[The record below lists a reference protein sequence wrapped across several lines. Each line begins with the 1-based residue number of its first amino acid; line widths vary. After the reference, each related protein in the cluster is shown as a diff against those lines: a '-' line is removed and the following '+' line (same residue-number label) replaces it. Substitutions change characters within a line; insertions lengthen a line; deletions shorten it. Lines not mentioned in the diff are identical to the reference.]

1 MSDAPAV
8 SLPTPV
14 SDAERR
20 WLFATCF
27 VALVATS
34 FAFMIRAMILGD
46 WGTEFGLSETQKGE
60 LFGVGIWPF
69 AISIVLFSL
78 VIDRVGYGKALA
90 FAFVCH
96 VVSVFVTISATGYWG
111 LYWGN
116 FIAAL
121 GAGTVEAVI
130 NPIIATVYANKGK
143 TKWLN
148 ILHAGWPGGLV
159 IAGLLTLSMNPGG
172 LITGLV
178 GLGEGEAISWKW
190 KVGLLLIPTAAYG
203 VMMLRAT
210 FPINERVAA
219 GVPYRDMLA
228 QMGAGGALIAAGL
241 VVWELARVIGGLAE
255 IDAGTWQPAAG
266 ILIAVI
272 VIGYFAYVRTIGQ
285 PLFIFLLLLMLVL
298 ATTELGTDGW
308 IKELMQ
314 PVMQANFGL
323 DGGWVLVYTAT
334 IMMVLR
340 LFCGPIVKLL
350 NPLGMLAVSSL
361 LAAAGLMFL
370 STAQG
375 LLILGAAT
383 IYGLGQTF
391 FWPTTLGLIAE
402 RFPRGGA
409 LTLNAIAGVGML
421 GVGILGGPLLG
432 VIQDRHT
439 SNVLAD
445 QQPTI
450 YAEVAAD
457 PKDSVLGSYEP
468 IDAAAVAELPETD
481 RELVTAVQNEAK
493 QEALFQVAALP
504 LFMFVCYVGLW
515 VYFRKQG
522 GYTAVEIGE
531 PESDIR

>member
-1 MSDAPAV
+1 
-8 SLPTPV
+8 
-14 SDAERR
+14 
-20 WLFATCF
+20 
-27 VALVATS
+27 
-34 FAFMIRAMILGD
+34 
-46 WGTEFGLSETQKGE
+46 
-60 LFGVGIWPF
+60 
-69 AISIVLFSL
+69 
-78 VIDRVGYGKALA
+78 KALA

-130 NPIIATVYANKGK
+130 NPVIATVYASKGK

-172 LITGLV
+172 LITGMI
-178 GLGEGEAISWKW
+178 GLAEGETISWKW

-241 VVWELARVIGGLAE
+241 VVWELARVTGGLAS
-255 IDAGTWQPAAG
+255 IDAEVWRPIAG
-266 ILIAVI
+266 VLIALI
-272 VIGYFAYVRTIGQ
+272 VVGYFAYVRTIGQ

-314 PVMQANFGL
+314 PVMQASFGI
-323 DGGWVLVYTAT
+323 DSGWVLVYTAT

-361 LAAAGLMFL
+361 LAAAGLVFL

-375 LLILGAAT
+375 LAILGAAT

-432 VIQDRHT
+432 AIQDRHT
-439 SNVLAD
+439 SNVLSD

-450 YAEVAAD
+450 YTQVAAD
-457 PKDSVLGSYEP
+457 PKESVLGRYEP
-468 IDAAAVAELPETD
+468 IDAAAVAELPEAD
-481 RELVTAVQNEAK
+481 RRLVTAVQNEAK

-504 LFMFVCYVGLW
+504 LFMFVCYVGLLMH
-515 VYFRKQG
+515 FRKTG
-522 GYTAVEIGE
+522 GYCAIEVTEE
-531 PESDIR
+531 PSENDGLHRSD